1 MNVSVARLR
10 VWLLV
15 GAGLLVVVIGAYL
28 GHAHWRASRFIKD
41 LPKKLG
47 VDIEQETTG
56 FTYSQSAGATGKTIY
71 TIHAAKAVRHKDGKM
86 NLHDVGIVLYGQ
98 GQGNEKRVDRIYGNE
113 FEYDQNA
120 GVVRGVGE
128 VHIDLQAPA
137 PADAEKME
145 YAKGHDAHPEGM
157 DEHLIHVKTSE
168 LVFVQKLGMAATEQ
182 DLEFEYN
189 GMTGHAHGAE
199 YSSDSGLLILQ
210 SAVKM
215 NGVKQGKP
223 VVLTA
228 TYAELD
234 RQRQQVLLTHAEY
247 TVVNAGG
254 GTRVAGTRVTRAGK
268 VHAFLRKD
276 GSVDHASG
284 EDGVSLTDEEGATIT
299 AARGEVQ
306 LSTTNQP
313 QTGALF
319 GNVRYVS
326 EDSLRQ
332 AKAETDEGKADF
344 DKAGLVKHVLMT
356 GAVRVHERTRVGDA
370 VRVISGREISRQ
382 ELWSER
388 DLVSKSLDLILA
400 AGSDRK
406 AELRQVRA
414 DGDAR
419 LTTVNPPAAEA
430 KSGHKGSTTT
440 ALSGDVLTADF
451 VMREGATHVKS
462 VHGVGHTVL
471 HRVSDEG
478 AIATSSGETLEA
490 EFRSVVRSDAG
501 GPQALQKKTSTAK
514 VSGMGALAGQ
524 GTADEIATAVQQG
537 HVVMTN
543 LPVAKP
549 GAAGTT
555 SGGEQRATADRAAFD
570 GASQQLTLTG
580 TVQMA
585 DSESTVWADR
595 VVMEQE
601 TGDARAD
608 GAVRASYLQ
617 PKDSDAKNASS
628 AEPVHVLAVRGEF
641 KHDAGLAKFYGGTGT
656 GGRLARLW
664 QGESQVEAP
673 VLEFE
678 QRERRMVAHGGG
690 QEAGMVVHAVFVSA
704 ASPAGDGSAKAG
716 GKGNKQVP
724 VRVASHEMKYD
735 DVARR
740 ADFTGGVRVDDADG
754 TMRSQQAI
762 VYLKPAD
769 SAKVASDSKKAA
781 VVQTG
786 FMGGAVD
793 RMVATEGVEVV
804 QPGRRATGEQ
814 LVYTASDGMF
824 VMTGLPGNA
833 PKMMDEAQGVIT
845 GASLRFHAGDNSV
858 VVSNGPD
865 AGSGQRVRTE
875 TRVKQQL

>member
-1 MNVSVARLR
+1 M
-10 VWLLV
+10 LV
-15 GAGLLVVVIGAYL
+15 GAGLLVVVIGAFL
-28 GHAHWRASRFIKD
+28 GFAHWRGRLFIRD

-47 VDIEQETTG
+47 VDIQQETTG
-56 FTYSQSAGATGKTIY
+56 FTYTQSAGATGKAIY
-71 TIHAAKAVRHKDGKM
+71 TIHAAKAVQRKNGKVT
-86 NLHDVGIVLYGQ
+86 LHDVGIVLYGQ

-137 PADAEKME
+137 PTDANKAE
-145 YAKGHDAHPEGM
+145 YAKGHDDHPEGM

-168 LVFVQKLGMAATEQ
+168 LIFLQKLGTAATEQ
-182 DLEFEYN
+182 DLEFEFN

-199 YSSDSGLLILQ
+199 YNSDSGLLILQ

-228 TYAELD
+228 THAELD
-234 RQRQQVLLTHAEY
+234 RQRQQALLTHAEY
-247 TVVNAGG
+247 TVVSAG
-254 GTRVAGTRVTRAGK
+254 TGTRVTRAGV

-276 GSVDHASG
+276 GSVDHASA
-284 EDGVSLTDEEGATIT
+284 EDGVSLTDEDGATIT

-306 LSTTNQP
+306 LSVANQP
-313 QTGALF
+313 QSGALF

-332 AKAETDEGKADF
+332 AKAEAEEGKADF

-356 GAVRVHERTRVGDA
+356 GAVHVHERTRVGDA
-370 VRVISGREISRQ
+370 VRVVSGREVSRQ

-406 AELRQVRA
+406 TQLRQARA
-414 DGDAR
+414 EGDAR

-430 KSGHKGSTTT
+430 KSGHKGSTTSVM
-440 ALSGDVLTADF
+440 SGDVLTADF
-451 VMREGATHVKS
+451 VTREGGAHVKS

-471 HRVSDEG
+471 RRVSDAG

-501 GPQALQKKTSTAK
+501 GLQRVQKKTSAAK
-514 VSGMGALAGQ
+514 VSGKSALVGQ
-524 GTADEIATAVQQG
+524 GADEIETAVQQG

-543 LPVAKP
+543 LPGAKP
-549 GAAGTT
+549 GAVGAT
-555 SGGEQRATADRAAFD
+555 SGGEQKATADRAAFD

-580 TVQMA
+580 TVQVA
-585 DSESTVWADR
+585 DSVSTVWADR

-617 PKDSDAKNASS
+617 PRDSDAKSAS
-628 AEPVHVLAVRGEF
+628 ATEPVHVLAVRGEF
-641 KHDAGLAKFYGGTGT
+641 KHDAGLAKFYGGTGA
-656 GGRLARLW
+656 GRLARLW

-678 QRERRMVAHGGG
+678 QRERRMLAHGGA
-690 QEAGMVVHAVFVSA
+690 QDAGMVVHAVFVSA
-704 ASPAGDGSAKAG
+704 ASPVAGDGFAKAA

-740 ADFTGGVRVDDADG
+740 ADFNGGVRVDDADG
-754 TMRSQQAI
+754 TMRSQQAV
-762 VYLKPAD
+762 VYLKPVD
-769 SAKVASDSKKAA
+769 SAKVATDSKKTG

-793 RMVATEGVEVV
+793 RMVATGGVEVV

-814 LVYTASDGMF
+814 LVYTAPDGMF

-833 PKMMDEAQGVIT
+833 PKMIDEAQGAIT

-858 VVSNGPD
+858 VVTNGPD

>member
-15 GAGLLVVVIGAYL
+15 GAGLLVVVIGAFL
-28 GHAHWRASRFIKD
+28 GYAHWRGRRFIHD

-47 VDIEQETTG
+47 MDIQQETTG
-56 FTYSQSAGATGKTIY
+56 FVYSQSAGPTGKTIY
-71 TIHAAKAVRHKDGKM
+71 TIHAAKAVQHKDGKV

-98 GQGNEKRVDRIYGNE
+98 GEGNEKRVDRIYGNE

-120 GVVRGVGE
+120 GVIRGIGE

-137 PADAEKME
+137 PADADKVE
-145 YAKGHDAHPEGM
+145 YAKGHDEHPEGG

-168 LVFVQKLGMAATEQ
+168 VVFLQKLGMAATDR

-189 GMTGHAHGAE
+189 GMTGHAHGGE
-199 YSSDSGLLILQ
+199 YNSDSGLLVLQ

-228 TYAELD
+228 NHAELD
-234 RQRQQVLLTHAEY
+234 RQREQLLLTHAEY
-247 TVVNAGG
+247 TVVNAA
-254 GTRVAGTRVTRAGK
+254 AGTRVTRAGK
-268 VHAFLRKD
+268 VNAFLRKD
-276 GSVDHASG
+276 GSVEHAVG
-284 EDGVSLTDEEGATIT
+284 EDGVSLTGEDGSTMT
-299 AARGEVQ
+299 AERGEVHM
-306 LSTTNQP
+306 SAENQP
-313 QTGALF
+313 QTGALS
-319 GNVRYVS
+319 GNVRYVA

-332 AKAETDEGKADF
+332 SRAEAEEGKADF

-356 GAVRVHERTRVGDA
+356 GAVHVHERTRVGDA
-370 VRVISGREISRQ
+370 VRVVSGREVSRQ

-388 DLVSKSLDLILA
+388 DLVSKSLDLNIA
-400 AGSDRK
+400 TGSDRK
-406 AELRQVRA
+406 MQLRQARA
-414 DGDAR
+414 EGDAR
-419 LTTVNPPAAEA
+419 LTVVNPPAAEA
-430 KSGHKGSTTT
+430 KNGHKGSTTS

-451 VMREGATHVKS
+451 VTRDGETHVKTA
-462 VHGVGHTVL
+462 HGVGHTVL
-471 HRVSDEG
+471 HRVSDTG
-478 AIATSSGETLEA
+478 AVATSSGETLEA

-501 GPQALQKKTSTAK
+501 GPQRVEKRANTAK
-514 VSGMGALAGQ
+514 GSAKSVLAGQ
-524 GTADEIATAVQQG
+524 GSADEIATAVQQG
-537 HVVMTN
+537 HVLMTN

-555 SGGEQRATADRAAFD
+555 SGGEQRATADRAVFD
-570 GASQQLTLTG
+570 GSSQQLTLTG
-580 TVQMA
+580 TVQVA

-617 PKDSDAKNASS
+617 PKDSDAKSASA

-656 GGRLARLW
+656 AGRPARLW

-678 QRERRMVAHGGG
+678 QRERRMVAHGAGP
-690 QEAGMVVHAVFVSA
+690 EAGMVVHAVFVSA
-704 ASPAGDGSAKAG
+704 ASPAAGDSSAKAG
-716 GKGNKQVP
+716 GKGSKPVP

-740 ADFTGGVRVDDADG
+740 GDFTGGVRVDDADG
-754 TMRSQQAI
+754 TMRSQQTV

-769 SAKVASDSKKAA
+769 SAKAASDSKKAA

-793 RMVATEGVEVV
+793 RMVATGGVEVV

-833 PKMMDEAQGVIT
+833 PRMMDEAQGAIT

-858 VVSNGPD
+858 VVTNGPD